1 MKPRVDQRTKDFM
14 KFFEE
19 QGITFVDMDSG
30 EEIDLGE
37 DDAE

>member
-1 MKPRVDQRTKDFM
+1 MKKVDKRIQDFTKFC
-14 KFFEE
+14 KE
-19 QGITFVDMDSG
+19 QGIKFVDIESG

>member
-1 MKPRVDQRTKDFM
+1 MGKSDPTKESM
-14 KFFEE
+14 KFCEE
-19 QGITFVDMDSG
+19 QGIKFVDIESG